1 MRKKFWIYIYWN
13 KALVIVWLNGQKF
26 RSSRPEVFLGK
37 GVLKIYSK
45 FTGEHQR
52 WSAISIKLQS
62 NFIKIAL
69 WHGCSPVNLLHV
81 FRTPFPKNT
90 SGRLLLK
97 IADGRKIKV
106 RHFIESKKLYHQLQP
121 SYTLSLCLY
130 GFPLW

>member
-13 KALVIVWLNGQKF
+13 KALVLLWLNGQKF

-62 NFIKIAL
+62 NFIKITL
-69 WHGCSPVNLLHV
+69 RHGCSPGNLLHV

-121 SYTLSLCLY
+121 SYILSLCLY